1 VSSFTPRS
9 WKSQAEPQAVRP
21 AEPPLSKFHAYRH
34 GKPNNLPIASTTFV
48 GREGDV
54 VEVKELLE
62 RHRLVTLVGAGGI
75 GKTRLAVQVGTEL
88 LDRFRDGAWFADLAP
103 IADSELVSSVI
114 AQALGM
120 SQQQGQRVDEA
131 IPQWLKHKHLLLI
144 FDNCE
149 HVIETVAP
157 IAAAILRTAPNVR
170 IVATSRQGLNVD
182 GEAAHRVP
190 SLAVPEAAAG
200 LKLDETLKYGAA
212 ALFVDRATAADSRF
226 TLTEDTAPI
235 VAEICRR
242 LDGIPLA
249 IELAAARVKVLSM
262 PHLAERL
269 NERFKL
275 LTGSSRDVLPR
286 QKTLHA
292 LIDWSYVDQCRNLTM
307 LLLDDR

>member
-1 VSSFTPRS
+1 VGNGALVRYGSCDRRTDVARELTDVARELKEALRRGNRTRQLTVPSFTPRS

-21 AEPPLSKFHAYRH
+21 AEPPVSKFHAYRH

-48 GREGDV
+48 GRERDV

-88 LDRFRDGAWFADLAP
+88 LDRFREGAWFADLAP

-212 ALFVDRATAADSRF
+212 GRDAEVRCGRALCRSR
-226 TLTEDTAPI
+226 
-235 VAEICRR
+235 
-242 LDGIPLA
+242 
-249 IELAAARVKVLSM
+249 
-262 PHLAERL
+262 
-269 NERFKL
+269 
-275 LTGSSRDVLPR
+275 
-286 QKTLHA
+286 
-292 LIDWSYVDQCRNLTM
+292 
-307 LLLDDR
+307 